1 MGVPYYMVASH
12 DPPKDKIP
20 DNDPCLQVTADQ
32 FPCTANLPACSVCM
46 QRERER
52 ETYKPL
58 ASPVVFADDGCTHKV
73 KYEPF
78 DIPVAQFEA
87 TLINALQQIGVN
99 AVPKRRN

>member
-1 MGVPYYMVASH
+1 MTLASRSRQTNS
-12 DPPKDKIP
+12 PVQRTSLLAV
-20 DNDPCLQVTADQ
+20 C
-32 FPCTANLPACSVCM
+32 AC
-46 QRERER
+46 R

>member
-1 MGVPYYMVASH
+1 LCA
-12 DPPKDKIP
+12 
-20 DNDPCLQVTADQ
+20 
-32 FPCTANLPACSVCM
+32 
-46 QRERER
+46 
-52 ETYKPL
+52 L
-58 ASPVVFADDGCTHKV
+58 ARADDGCTHKV